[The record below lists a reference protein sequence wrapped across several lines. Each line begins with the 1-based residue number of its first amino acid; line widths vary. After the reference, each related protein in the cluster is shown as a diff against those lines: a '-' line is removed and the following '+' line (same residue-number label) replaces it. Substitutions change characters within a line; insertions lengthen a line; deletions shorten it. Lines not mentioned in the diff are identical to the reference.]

1 MAFIY
6 DFNFNESYDILV
18 DTDNF
23 DLYLSVV
30 EVSEDSEKL
39 WKKLRELC
47 FDKINRGVDINE

>member
-1 MAFIY
+1 MLSKQ
-6 DFNFNESYDILV
+6 N
-18 DTDNF
+18 NF

-30 EVSEDSEKL
+30 EVSEDMEKL